1 MKKIFVFLFF
11 QILICFAQQ
20 ESVTYLID
28 FASVKVYK
36 NYNKETLIHQK
47 IKIESEKGKKF
58 AHLQIP
64 FDSDREKIIFIDGY
78 TITPSG
84 KKIKIT
90 KDDIKIVTP
99 AEFTEY
105 SSLYP
110 GYKVISINFPGVEV
124 GSIIEYKY
132 KIFTYKP
139 LIENHFWDGFYFQS
153 TEPFLLSRYELKI
166 PKNFKI
172 QIYEKDIKL
181 MEKKDKFGYTT
192 YIWEKKDM
200 PGIIEEILMPPLN
213 EIVPKVYISTFK
225 SWEEIG
231 KWFYTISKNEK
242 SKNNILKEATNE
254 ILKNKKTEEEKI
266 ITLYNYVSTNIRY
279 VGLEMG
285 IHGYKPHKPEE
296 VFKVKYGDC
305 KDKANLLKKMLEI
318 AGVKSYIALVNTEN
332 KIEKEIPLPGQFN
345 HAIIA
350 IPKEK
355 SYIFLDPTTEVMRY
369 PNIPSYEQGKLSLVC
384 GEKSELVEIPI
395 SPPERNLRKRIINAF
410 IDKNGNLNGEVT
422 IIPDGIFE
430 GSLRNSLR
438 YLKQIERERNLL
450 KELNSILPGTK
461 LVSFEIIGLE
471 SLENQ
476 LIERYKFYT
485 EGYGIKVSNKIIFQ
499 PSLIDKLTDL
509 SIVSLEHRIYPLR
522 IGYNFRKEE
531 NIEYKIEENI
541 EIETIPPEIEIKD
554 DFGSFLTKIEK
565 TESGFKYKRIME
577 INKLEISPEQYKKFK
592 EFYKKIASYDRLP
605 IILNIKD

>member
-1 MKKIFVFLFF
+1 MKKLFLF
-11 QILICFAQQ
+11 ILFPVFICFSQ
-20 ESVTYLID
+20 EEGVTYLID
-28 FASVKVYK
+28 FASVKIYK

-64 FDSDREKIIFIDGY
+64 FDSEREKIIFIDGH
-78 TITPSG
+78 TTLLSG

-110 GYKVISINFPGVEV
+110 GYKVMSINFPGVEI

-153 TEPFLLSRYELKI
+153 TEPFLLSRYELTI
-166 PKNFKI
+166 PKDFKI

-181 MEKKDKFGYTT
+181 LERKDKFGYTT
-192 YIWEKKDM
+192 LIWEKRNV
-200 PGIIEEILMPPLN
+200 PAIIEEILMPPLS
-213 EIVPKVYISTFK
+213 EIVPKVYVSTFK

-231 KWFYTISKNEK
+231 KWFYTISKSEK
-242 SKNNILKEATNE
+242 SKDNNLEEKIKE
-254 ILKNKKTEEEKI
+254 IVKDKKTDEEKI
-266 ITLYNYVSTNIRY
+266 ISLYNYVCSNIRY

-285 IHGYKPHKPEE
+285 IHGYKPHRPEE

-318 AGVKSYIALVNTEN
+318 VGIKSYIALVNTES
-332 KIEKEIPLPGQFN
+332 KIEKEIPFPGQFN
-345 HAIIA
+345 HAILA
-350 IPKEK
+350 IPQEN

-369 PNIPSYEQGKLSLVC
+369 PDIPSYEQGKLSLVC

-395 SPPERNLRKRIINAF
+395 SPPEKNLRRRIINAF
-410 IDKNGNLNGEVT
+410 IDKNGNLNGEVI
-422 IIPDGIFE
+422 IIPNGIFE
-430 GSLRNSLR
+430 GSLRNSFR
-438 YLKQIERERNLL
+438 YLKPIERERSLL

-461 LVSFEIIGLE
+461 LISFEIIGIE

-476 LIERYKFYT
+476 LIEKYKFIT
-485 EGYGIKVSNKIIFQ
+485 QGYGIKVSNKIIFQ

-509 SIVSLEHRIYPLR
+509 SVVSLEERLYPLR

-531 NIEYKIEENI
+531 IIEYKIAKDI
-541 EIETIPPEIEIKD
+541 EIETLPEEVEIKD
-554 DFGSFLTKIEK
+554 DFGSFLIRIEK
-565 TESGFKYKRIME
+565 TDFGFKYKRVME
-577 INKLEISPEQYKKFK
+577 INKLEILPEQYKKFK
-592 EFYKKIASYDRLP
+592 DFYKKVASYDRLP
-605 IILNIKD
+605 VILSIKD